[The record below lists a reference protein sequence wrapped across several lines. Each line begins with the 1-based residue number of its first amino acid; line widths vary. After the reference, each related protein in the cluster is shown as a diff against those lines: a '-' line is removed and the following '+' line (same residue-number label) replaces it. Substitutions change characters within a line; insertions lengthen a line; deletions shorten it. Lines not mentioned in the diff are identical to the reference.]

1 MGKRRVIEF
10 RVRRELLE
18 GVLVDVVILEV
29 VRLEALDI
37 DTLVFLAN
45 RSLVLAAVED
55 QASLQDVVRHGPYL
69 LL

>member
-1 MGKRRVIEF
+1 M
-10 RVRRELLE
+10 
-18 GVLVDVVILEV
+18 LVDVVIFEV

-37 DTLVFLAN
+37 DTLVVLAD
-45 RSLVLAAVED
+45 RALVLAAVED

>member
-1 MGKRRVIEF
+1 M
-10 RVRRELLE
+10 E
-18 GVLVDVVILEV
+18 GVLVVVVILEV